1 MNPKVEANA
10 SSWEYVILG
19 GGNAAGYA
27 AREFV
32 KQLGP
37 NVKGKVLLIT
47 AEPVLPYERP
57 ALTKAYSHNT

>member
-1 MNPKVEANA
+1 MKK
-10 SSWEYVILG
+10 SQYVILG

-32 KQLGP
+32 NQLGP

-57 ALTKAYSHNT
+57 ALTKA